1 MAEARRHLGTPDGET
16 RCDAFRL
23 EGQTCLNKLVYPKF
37 GWNLPLDP
45 REQLRYGRTVARANL
60 RPGDLAYFDTG
71 GARAPD
77 YVAIYGGDGHV
88 ILTDSYWT
96 RVTEGD
102 MSYLSNVGTLRVGKR
117 LAPR

>member
-1 MAEARRHLGTPDGET
+1 M
-16 RCDAFRL
+16 
-23 EGQTCLNKLVYPKF
+23 
-37 GWNLPLDP
+37 
-45 REQLRYGRTVARANL
+45 
-60 RPGDLAYFDTG
+60 
-71 GARAPD
+71 
-77 YVAIYGGDGHV
+77 AIYGGDGHV